1 MSQLFKGIALFTPGG
16 DLIYCVDSSKRS
28 RWHIHLCF
36 GLQDLFDLPEPP
48 HFLVPGYTAVVDRWL
63 DTQTKQIQTIAEIY
77 SPVQRDRALL
87 NAVFGLDR
95 IDWQI
100 APWQEQYCNPSII
113 ETYRDRFPQLWENH
127 DAIVRLDWQRPN
139 RSLKRFT
146 LLEETQFDG
155 RDRPSTASI
164 PFKIATLN
172 TTQQLEKPIEPESER
187 AVNYCELETDNSNAY
202 ILRLFVSGDRYA
214 TEKTLLSI
222 HQLLEQGLA
231 HPYTLKTIDIS
242 KHPELAE
249 KDRISAT
256 PALVRIWPKPVR
268 RIVGDLNDFQRVLQI
283 LTSL

>member
-1 MSQLFKGIALFTPGG
+1 VSQLFKGIALFTPGG

-36 GLQDLFDLPEPP
+36 GLQDLLDLPEAP

-63 DTQTKQIQTIAEIY
+63 DTQTKQIKTIAEIY
-77 SPVQRDRALL
+77 PPVQRDRALL

-127 DAIVRLDWQRPN
+127 DAIVRLNWQDRPN
-139 RSLKRFT
+139 PSAGIFSS
-146 LLEETQFDG
+146 LEETQFDNW
-155 RDRPSTASI
+155 DRPPTASI
-164 PFKIATLN
+164 PFGIATLN
-172 TTQQLEKPIEPESER
+172 STQQLEKQIESGDRLVNYRESE
-187 AVNYCELETDNSNAY
+187 ADNSNAY
-202 ILRLFVSGDRYA
+202 VLRLFVSGDRYA

-222 HQLLEQGLA
+222 HQLLEQELGR
-231 HPYTLKTIDIS
+231 PYTLKTIDIS